1 MIDQLKF
8 EYYEVV
14 DSTNDR
20 IKERARDGEEAG
32 LVVTAGH
39 QTAGKGRVGRKWE
52 SPTGESVSTS
62 LLLRPD
68 EIPISAVP
76 TITIICGMA
85 VRSAIEKLYGLD
97 CQIKWP
103 NDIVL
108 NGKKICGI
116 LVEMEAEHNRV
127 KYAVAGIGVNVHQS
141 SFPEEIAFKA
151 TSIDIELMNE
161 NKAISTHRNDVAQEI
176 WRSFKEYYNIFEK
189 TADLSGL
196 RQEYEKHLVNIGERV
211 RIEDPQGAYE
221 AVSKGITN
229 AGALIVEADGIEKI
243 IDSGEVSVRGLYG
256 YV

>member
-161 NKAISTHRNDVAQEI
+161 KKAISTHRNDVAQEI
-176 WRSFKEYYNIFEK
+176 WKSFKEYYFNAGSMM
-189 TADLSGL
+189 TQDLSMRTQQYPYTLEEVFEDEITMAREEGQV
-196 RQEYEKHLVNIGERV
+196 RAEITRFIGVNKAFHADFI
-211 RIEDPQGAYE
+211 RIFGKD
-221 AVSKGITN
+221 
-229 AGALIVEADGIEKI
+229 EKI
-243 IDSGEVSVRGLYG
+243 DE
-256 YV
+256 